1 MDEYITN
8 HLNFGYFFFGQVRFT
23 IFVSPIFP
31 THMQTIRMVDLKRQ
45 YERLKTEID
54 AALQQAIDST
64 AFINGPDVHA
74 FRDELA
80 DYLDVEH
87 VIPCANGT
95 DALQVALMALGLE
108 PGQEVI
114 TTPFSFIASIEVI
127 RLLRLV
133 PVLVDIDPLTFNL
146 DPSRLEAAVSKKT
159 RAIIP
164 VHLFGQCANMEP
176 ILEIA
181 GRHGLHVIEDT
192 AQAVGAE
199 YIFADSRRMKAGT
212 LGTIGTASFFP
223 SKNLGCYGDGGA
235 IMTRDAKLA
244 ERIGTIVN
252 HGSRVKYYYE
262 EVGVNSRLDTLQ
274 AAILRVKLRHLEEF
288 NASRQR
294 AAAAYDLRLGKTD
307 RLRIPARASWST
319 HIFHQYTL
327 VLEGGGRD
335 ELCGYLRSKEIPCMI
350 YYPLPLH
357 LQQAYKDLNYGK
369 GDFPVT
375 ESMSD
380 SVFSIPMHTE
390 LETEQIEYICHHI
403 LEFVKK

>member
-1 MDEYITN
+1 MHDRI
-8 HLNFGYFFFGQVRFT
+8 FKYFFFGQKRFT
-23 IFVSPIFP
+23 IFVLPLFQ
-31 THMQTIRMVDLKRQ
+31 TLMQTIRMVDLKRQ
-45 YERLKTEID
+45 YDRLKTEID
-54 AALQQAIDST
+54 SAIQNAIDST
-64 AFINGPDVHA
+64 AFINGPDVLR

-80 DYLDVEH
+80 AYLEVEH
-87 VIPCANGT
+87 VVPCGNGT
-95 DALQVALMALGLE
+95 DALQVALMALDLE
-108 PGQEVI
+108 PGDEVI

-127 RLLRLV
+127 KLLRLV

-146 DPSRLEAAVSKKT
+146 DPDALEAAISDRT

-181 GRHGLHVIEDT
+181 GRRGLKIIEDA

-199 YIFADSRRMKAGT
+199 YIFRDATRMKAGT
-212 LGTIGTASFFP
+212 IGTLGTASFFP

-235 IMTRDAKLA
+235 VITRDRELY

-274 AAILRVKLRHLEEF
+274 AAILRVKLRHLDEF
-288 NASRQR
+288 HAARQE
-294 AAAAYDLRLGKTD
+294 AAAAYDRLLGDIQGLRL
-307 RLRIPARASWST
+307 PARVGWST

-327 VLEGGGRD
+327 VLEDGSRD
-335 ELCGYLRSKEIPCMI
+335 DLADYLKSQKIPCMI

-357 LQQAYKDLNYGK
+357 LQKAYRDLNYGE

-375 ESMSD
+375 ESMSK

-403 LEFVKK
+403 KKFISR